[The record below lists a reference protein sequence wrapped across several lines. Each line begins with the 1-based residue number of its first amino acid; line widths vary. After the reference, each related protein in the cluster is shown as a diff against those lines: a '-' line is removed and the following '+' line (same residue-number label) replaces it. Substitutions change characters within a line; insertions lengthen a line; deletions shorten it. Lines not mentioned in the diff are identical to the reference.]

1 MDIGLCIHKLSLLSR
16 IMVRSGNPGLRPR
29 RMSSP
34 SQRAKQAPAPSPQAA
49 GRKTLSSNSETDEP
63 LPPSRVLVVDDNA
76 QNLELLCAYMEDVAH
91 VTTIAA
97 TNGIEAMAEVA
108 AEQPDLILLDIM
120 MPKMSGFEVCQQLK
134 NDPQTRDIQIIMVT
148 ALNEMGD
155 HERAVDCGT
164 DEFLTKPVN
173 RLELITRVKSLL
185 RVRHLKRQLQRTLD
199 ALDQDEASDLPGE
212 S

>member
-1 MDIGLCIHKLSLLSR
+1 M
-16 IMVRSGNPGLRPR
+16 
-29 RMSSP
+29 
-34 SQRAKQAPAPSPQAA
+34 
-49 GRKTLSSNSETDEP
+49 SSNSETDEP

-76 QNLELLCAYMEDVAH
+76 QNLELLCAYMEDVAN